1 MGEAGKS
8 RDVKLNLDFLPDL
21 TVRQNEGGRK
31 SARKPLKESIWRGV

>member
-8 RDVKLNLDFLPDL
+8 RAVRLNLDSLPDL
-21 TVRQNEGGRK
+21 TLRIKEGGK